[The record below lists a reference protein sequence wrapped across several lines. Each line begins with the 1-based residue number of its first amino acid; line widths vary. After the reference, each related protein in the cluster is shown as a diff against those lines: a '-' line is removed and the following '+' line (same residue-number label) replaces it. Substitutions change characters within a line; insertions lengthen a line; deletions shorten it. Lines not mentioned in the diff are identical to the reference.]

1 MQCRTHIMSIEL
13 NSEYSQLWTNMDIY
27 NSRQSAHSRHI
38 RHSVPVAVCVRQRQ
52 SILTVGWLQLNV
64 PAQESEWARA
74 TQFRLWDI
82 VGRRG
87 ECTGNK
93 CTSDFF
99 RFFFV
104 SFTFDTQHARIF
116 PLQLLRFFRC
126 CRCRIIILDSFSF
139 SFVFFVFFFSFC
151 HFPQIVLFGANC
163 VRRENGN
170 DFNSDWRCRFAGA
183 SRCWCNIYMRTR
195 GVLFIRQ

>member
-1 MQCRTHIMSIEL
+1 MYTFRVYRLYIFDARCSLVYGNEAAGSRHKMQCRTHIMSIEL

-139 SFVFFVFFFSFC
+139 SFVFFVFFFFILP
-151 HFPQIVLFGANC
+151 FPSNRF
-163 VRRENGN
+163 VRCKLRAERKWQW
-170 DFNSDWRCRFAGA
+170 F
-183 SRCWCNIYMRTR
+183 
-195 GVLFIRQ
+195 